1 MPRESNPQLSNAHE
15 NEVNAASASAGSTP
29 EAKVTSTVPNLRKEK
44 TRSSK
49 FSWGWGRESTGR

>member
-49 FSWGWGRESTGR
+49 FS